1 MVDTLTWVLAGI
13 AIYWL
18 GVIGLRRLDLLPDS
32 IGAQGPILTLHTK
45 RGRAFLNWLA
55 GPKRFWRAWANL
67 GVGISLVVMVGAF
80 LVLLTSAISSVRN
93 PQPTAVN
100 QPRNVLV
107 IPGVNDFLPLAAA
120 PEIVFGLAVGLIVHE
135 GGHGL
140 LCRVEEIEI
149 ESLGLVFL
157 AILPIGAFVEP
168 EEESR
173 QRADRGG
180 QIRMFAAGVTNNF
193 AITVIVFALL
203 FGPVIG
209 SIGVAAGAPIVGALP
224 GSSAADAGIGT
235 GDRITALDGEPV
247 ANASDLDRALAENGN
262 RTVRVELNDGERT
275 KEVTRSVLVTAT
287 VPGGPADLPEG
298 STITHVNGTRVHT
311 SSGFF
316 DALENTS
323 GMATFRTEDDGAV
336 TAPAGAYVGVIEG
349 EPLGQAGAPT
359 DPESD
364 AVVTRFEG
372 ERVISYRDLV
382 EALEPTEPGQRVT
395 VTLYVD
401 GEREE
406 YDVTLG
412 NRENDEGGFLGI
424 RARATGVTG
433 LTVSDFGIQ
442 PYPAD
447 RYLAALGGG
456 DRGDGFG
463 PLLSSFVGKV
473 FVVLLL
479 PIASLVFQALPY
491 NFAGFTPDVANFY
504 VVDGG
509 PLAFMDGGLFLLANL
524 LFWTGWI
531 NVQLGFFNCI
541 PAFPL
546 DGGHILRLTTEG
558 VLSRVPVQTTR
569 RAVRVVTTTIGVTML
584 ISFLLMVFGPGL
596 VAG

>member
-1 MVDTLTWVLAGI
+1 MVDTLTWVLVGI
-13 AIYWL
+13 AVYWL
-18 GVIGLRRLDLLPDS
+18 GVVGLRRLDLLPDS
-32 IGAQGPILTLHTK
+32 MGTQGPILTVHTK
-45 RGRAFLNWLA
+45 RGRAFLNWLS
-55 GPKRFWRAWANL
+55 GPRRFWRAYANL
-67 GVGISLVVMVGAF
+67 GVGIALVVMIGAF

-140 LCRVEEIEI
+140 LCRVEDIDI
-149 ESLGLVFL
+149 DSLGLVFFAL
-157 AILPIGAFVEP
+157 LPIGAFVEP

-173 QRADRGG
+173 QRADRGA
-180 QIRMFAAGVTNNF
+180 QLRMFAAGVTNNF
-193 AITVIVFALL
+193 AITVVVFALL

-224 GSSAADAGIGT
+224 GSSAEDAGIGD
-235 GDRITALDGEPV
+235 GDRITSLDGEPI
-247 ANASDLDRALAENGN
+247 ANASDLDSALAENEN
-262 RTVRVELNDGERT
+262 RTVRVGLNDGQTE
-275 KEVTRSVLVTAT
+275 KSVTRAVLVTAT
-287 VPGGPADLPEG
+287 VPGGPADVPKG
-298 STITHVNGTRVHT
+298 STITHVNESRVST

-323 GMATFRTEDDGAV
+323 GMATLRTEGGTDV
-336 TAPAGAYVGVIEG
+336 TTPAGAYVGVVED
-349 EPLGQAGAPT
+349 EPLAAAGATT
-359 DPESD
+359 DPE
-364 AVVTRFEG
+364 AEVVVTRFDG
-372 ERVISYRDLV
+372 ERVISYGDLID
-382 EALEPTEPGQRVT
+382 ALEPTNPGQRVT

-401 GEREE
+401 GSREQ
-406 YDVTLG
+406 YSVTLADKEG
-412 NRENDEGGFLGI
+412 DDGGFLGI
-424 RARATGVTG
+424 QARAMGVTG

-456 DRGDGFG
+456 AGQGGFG

-491 NFAGFTPDVANFY
+491 NFAGFTGDIANFY
-504 VVDGG
+504 VVEGG
-509 PLAFMDGGLFLLANL
+509 PLAFMDGGLFLFANL

-546 DGGHILRLTTEG
+546 DGGHILRLSTEG
-558 VLSRVPVQTTR
+558 MLSRVPINTTR
-569 RAVRVVTTTIGVTML
+569 RTVKVVTTTIGVTML
-584 ISFLLMVFGPGL
+584 ISFLLMIFGPQL
-596 VAG
+596 IAG